1 MAILSD
7 DNLHLKSISKVKG
20 VSIFNK
26 ILGVILLP
34 YLFLKVSLK
43 SLMIPT
49 AKNCIK

>member
-7 DNLHLKSISKVKG
+7 ENLHLKNLSKVKG

-26 ILGVILLP
+26 ILGIILLP

-43 SLMIPT
+43 SLMIPS
-49 AKNCIK
+49 ANNCIK